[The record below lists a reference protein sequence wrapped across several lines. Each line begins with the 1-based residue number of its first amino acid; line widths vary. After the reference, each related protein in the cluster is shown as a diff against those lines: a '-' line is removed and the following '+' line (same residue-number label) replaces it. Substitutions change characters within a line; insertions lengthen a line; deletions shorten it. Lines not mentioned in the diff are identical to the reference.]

1 MKIIKSIFGA
11 IWALWGLLSFAAT
24 LLIIIIPVCITFLI
38 KEPAGAE
45 AFRQIT
51 KVWMNVWLNLI
62 ASPLKVVGKENFEKG
77 KNYVVVCNHN
87 SLMDVPITT
96 PFVPGANKT
105 IGKKSFAKTPIFGWV
120 YIRGTVLVDRNSE
133 ESRRQSFAEM
143 KQALHEGL
151 HMVIYAEGTRNRT
164 NDPLKSFHNGAFK
177 LAVEAQKDIIP
188 TVIFNT
194 RKVLPANKTFY
205 LWPHKLEMHFLPSIN
220 TQNISSREL
229 KEKVFKIMWDYYQL
243 HQNGKSKRSQR

>member
-1 MKIIKSIFGA
+1 MKILRNIFGA
-11 IWALWGLLSFAAT
+11 FWALWGLVSFSAT
-24 LLIIIIPVCITFLI
+24 LLVIVIPVCITYLI
-38 KEPAGAE
+38 KEPAGTE

-51 KVWMNVWLNLI
+51 KVWMRVWLTSI
-62 ASPLKVVGKENFEKG
+62 GSPLKTVGKENFKKE

-120 YIRGTVLVDRNSE
+120 YIRGTVLVDRESE
-133 ESRRQSFAEM
+133 ESRRKSFEDM
-143 KQALHEGL
+143 KKTLSQGL

-177 LAVEAQKDIIP
+177 LAVETQKDIIP
-188 TVIFNT
+188 AVIFNT
-194 RKVLPANKTFY
+194 KTVLPPGSTFY
-205 LWPHKLEMHFLPSIN
+205 LWPHTLEMHFLPAISAK
-220 TQNISSREL
+220 NITSKDL
-229 KEKVFKIMWDYYQL
+229 KEKVFKIMWDYYDS
-243 HQNGKSKRSQR
+243 HRAV